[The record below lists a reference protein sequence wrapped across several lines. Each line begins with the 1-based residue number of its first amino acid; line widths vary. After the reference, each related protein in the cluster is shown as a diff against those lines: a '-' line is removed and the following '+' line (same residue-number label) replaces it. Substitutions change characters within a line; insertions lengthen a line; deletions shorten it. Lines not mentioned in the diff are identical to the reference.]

1 MVPHASTEEIMAGV
15 HASFGVE
22 VVEWSGAPAA
32 RLWVWI
38 ICTFLLILSRPT
50 CYLDKTNHDGY
61 RFQGIER
68 HARTKQSNAYVKGHP
83 RHKPICKV
91 GSPTPTPTPRAH
103 DKIV

>member
-1 MVPHASTEEIMAGV
+1 MGMVPHASTEEIMAGV

-50 CYLDKTNHDGY
+50 CYLDEIIMMVIDFKGLKGM
-61 RFQGIER
+61 QG
-68 HARTKQSNAYVKGHP
+68 QSKAT
-83 RHKPICKV
+83 RM
-91 GSPTPTPTPRAH
+91 
-103 DKIV
+103 